1 MTERILV
8 TGASRGIGRA
18 IALALASP
26 ERHLTLNYLSSHD
39 AAKEV
44 LQAVEK
50 QGGQG
55 RLLPFDV
62 SQREAAGAALL
73 ADLEE
78 HGPYWGVVCN
88 AGIARDAP
96 FPVLT
101 GEAWDAVIHTNLDS
115 FYNVL
120 NPLIMPMVR
129 AKAGG
134 RVVTLSSVSGVV
146 GNAGQVNYSAAKAG
160 IIGATRALSK
170 ELAKRRI
177 TVNAVAPGLIET
189 DMVADLP
196 LEEMI
201 RFIPMRRLGS
211 PQEVAA
217 TVAFLFSAGA
227 AYITGQVISVNG
239 GLA

>member
-1 MTERILV
+1 M
-8 TGASRGIGRA
+8 
-18 IALALASP
+18 
-26 ERHLTLNYLSSHD
+26 
-39 AAKEV
+39 
-44 LQAVEK
+44 
-50 QGGQG
+50 
-55 RLLPFDV
+55 
-62 SQREAAGAALL
+62 
-73 ADLEE
+73 
-78 HGPYWGVVCN
+78 
-88 AGIARDAP
+88 
-96 FPVLT
+96 
-101 GEAWDAVIHTNLDS
+101 
-115 FYNVL
+115 
-120 NPLIMPMVR
+120 
-129 AKAGG
+129 
-134 RVVTLSSVSGVV
+134 SSVSGVA

-170 ELAKRRI
+170 ELAKRHI

-189 DMVADLP
+189 DMTADLP

>member
-1 MTERILV
+1 M
-8 TGASRGIGRA
+8 
-18 IALALASP
+18 
-26 ERHLTLNYLSSHD
+26 
-39 AAKEV
+39 
-44 LQAVEK
+44 
-50 QGGQG
+50 
-55 RLLPFDV
+55 
-62 SQREAAGAALL
+62 
-73 ADLEE
+73 
-78 HGPYWGVVCN
+78 VCN

-146 GNAGQVNYSAAKAG
+146 GNPGQVNYSAAKAG